1 MKYNRTEIAGNIG
14 FSSVIDE
21 KFKTGT
27 LIVRFITGLSG
38 EKAAANALG
47 IGVLSSSNAEYRSIA
62 EINEKL
68 SALYGAGLSTF
79 ARKRGDIQILGVAAS
94 WLNKKYAI
102 DGEDIDSE
110 MLSIIRGCIFE
121 PNAAD
126 GEFDAESYT
135 ITKKDLLDHIDAEL
149 NNKRGYALSRAAEV
163 AFRGEPAEFS
173 CYGSK
178 ESAEAVT
185 SAGAYNAYLEL
196 LRTAQVE
203 ICYIAPEEDSRVLE
217 MFREGFSRVERDSSA
232 VRFRTVSPAKAETS
246 EESDTFDVRQ
256 CKMVLTFKTESEDMH
271 ALKLLSSIFGETPVS
286 KLFMN
291 VREKMSLCYYCACR
305 TVFAK
310 GALMVDSGVERGN
323 IEKARAEILHQLDEI
338 KNGSITDEELESA
351 LLSLDNAHTQ
361 VGDTPSSYD
370 SWYFERFCNG
380 SIITPEEQM
389 AEYRKVTKERIVE
402 AAKSLTLDSVYLMLD
417 KEDKA

>member
-27 LIVRFITGLSG
+27 LTVRFITGLSG
-38 EKAAANALG
+38 TRAAANALG
-47 IGVLSSSNAEYRSIA
+47 IGVLSSSSAEYRSIA

-68 SALYGAGLSTF
+68 SSLYGAGLSTF
-79 ARKRGDIQILGVAAS
+79 ARKRGDIQILGIGAS
-94 WLNKKYAI
+94 WLNRKYAI

-110 MLSIIRGCIFE
+110 MLNIFRGCIFE
-121 PNAAD
+121 PNASD

-135 ITKKDLLDHIDAEL
+135 ITKRDLLDHIDAEL

-163 AFRGEPAEFS
+163 AFRGEPAEYS
-173 CYGSK
+173 CYGSR

-185 SAGAYNAYLEL
+185 SAEAYNAYVEL
-196 LRTAQVE
+196 LKTAQVE
-203 ICYIAPEEDSRVLE
+203 ICYIAPEEDPRVIE
-217 MFREGFSRVERDSSA
+217 MFREGFAGIGRASSA
-232 VRFRTVSPAKAETS
+232 VRFRNVSPAKAEPAET
-246 EESDTFDVRQ
+246 SDTFDVRQ
-256 CKMVLTFKTESEDMH
+256 CKMVLTFKSGTDDMC
-271 ALKLLSSIFGETPVS
+271 ALKLLSSIYGETPVS

-310 GALMVDSGVERGN
+310 GALMVDSGVEREN
-323 IEKARAEILHQLDEI
+323 IEKAKAEILHQLDEI
-338 KNGSITDEELESA
+338 RNGNITDEEIESA

-380 SIITPEEQM
+380 KILAPEELM
-389 AEYRKVTKERIVE
+389 KEYRLVTKERIIE